1 MGEKGYDPNKKM
13 YSVNT
18 ITQNQSS
25 LDDILVLHVE
35 FHLVLRV
42 YRHNYSLYLID
53 FRKLSTTQC
62 TCNYSIHSKQILI
75 SSSAAKCLQPL

>member
-1 MGEKGYDPNKKM
+1 MGKKGYDPNKKM

-25 LDDILVLHVE
+25 LNDILVLE
-35 FHLVLRV
+35 FNLVLRV

-62 TCNYSIHSKQILI
+62 NNSIHSKQILI
-75 SSSAAKCLQPL
+75 SSSAAKFLQQL

>member
-62 TCNYSIHSKQILI
+62 NNSIHSKQILI
-75 SSSAAKCLQPL
+75 SSSAAKFLQQL

>member
-1 MGEKGYDPNKKM
+1 MGKKGYDPNKKM

-25 LDDILVLHVE
+25 LNDILVLE

-62 TCNYSIHSKQILI
+62 NNSIHSKQILI
-75 SSSAAKCLQPL
+75 SSSAAKCLQQL

>member
-25 LDDILVLHVE
+25 LNDILVLE

-62 TCNYSIHSKQILI
+62 NNSIHSKQILI
-75 SSSAAKCLQPL
+75 SSSAAKFLQQL

>member
-1 MGEKGYDPNKKM
+1 MGKKGYDPNKKM

-25 LDDILVLHVE
+25 LNDILVLE

-62 TCNYSIHSKQILI
+62 NNSIHSKQILI
-75 SSSAAKCLQPL
+75 SSSAAKFLQQL

>member
-1 MGEKGYDPNKKM
+1 MGKKGYDPNKKM

-62 TCNYSIHSKQILI
+62 NNSIYSKQILI

>member
-1 MGEKGYDPNKKM
+1 MGKKGYDPNKKM

-25 LDDILVLHVE
+25 LNDILVLE

-62 TCNYSIHSKQILI
+62 NNSIHSKQILI

>member
-1 MGEKGYDPNKKM
+1 MGKKGYDPNKKM

-25 LDDILVLHVE
+25 LNDILVLE

-75 SSSAAKCLQPL
+75 SSSAAKFLQQL

>member
-1 MGEKGYDPNKKM
+1 MGKKGYDPNKKM

-62 TCNYSIHSKQILI
+62 INSIHSKQILI
-75 SSSAAKCLQPL
+75 SSSAAKFLQQL